1 MLLRKDPV
9 PDLLLRAATKTDF
22 RSGPMDDQRRLD
34 KLFSTEYA
42 DDLNKLVEEDRERVR
57 GLKDDLLEEAQREL
71 IKDKANIS
79 RTFGVNTSVN
89 TSYASPKVVKPK
101 EPKEKKKSLFTKK
114 EPNPGLVLTPNLAAG
129 PSDFTMP
136 TGSNLDINKGYL
148 NKIKKQLEKRE
159 EKAAM
164 KQLSNS
170 LPLPSNMTTTNNS
183 WSTSLSTASSAKP
196 APSLSEASSGKPSV
210 KTSLS
215 VASSAKP
222 SPSPPHVQAKP
233 APGDKASAAKLPLT
247 GHKASTSKQPSSQ
260 LEIER
265 LKGLGLTVKVD
276 QVQKPENKVD
286 LSKYVVSSQKTAAGK
301 STNVKSP
308 STKIEAPAKPSIP
321 SAPSYTAPQKLQLK
335 SQMLAYRML
344 ARGEI
349 LLDVVMKAATSRNLK
364 ALGLPKDEM
373 KKLGNVFTKEYS
385 GR

>member
-1 MLLRKDPV
+1 M
-9 PDLLLRAATKTDF
+9 
-22 RSGPMDDQRRLD
+22 
-34 KLFSTEYA
+34 
-42 DDLNKLVEEDRERVR
+42 
-57 GLKDDLLEEAQREL
+57 
-71 IKDKANIS
+71 
-79 RTFGVNTSVN
+79 
-89 TSYASPKVVKPK
+89 
-101 EPKEKKKSLFTKK
+101 
-114 EPNPGLVLTPNLAAG
+114 TPNLAAG

-136 TGSNLDINKGYL
+136 TGSNLDINKVYFRIDFHSGLIFTIQGYL

-276 QVQKPENKVD
+276 QVQKPENKID

-301 STNVKSP
+301 STNVKSL
-308 STKIEAPAKPSIP
+308 STKIEAPAKPTIP

-335 SQMLAYRML
+335 SQVI
-344 ARGEI
+344 E
-349 LLDVVMKAATSRNLK
+349 VMKQIFK
-364 ALGLPKDEM
+364 FK
-373 KKLGNVFTKEYS
+373 
-385 GR
+385 